1 MSFGNP
7 YLDDGLLTDGVM
19 SRRCVAWAFDFVL
32 IAMLVWVLWWILAMF
47 GVLTLGLGFGAMGIL
62 PFVPFAYHLLSLLGS
77 ASATPGQQMMGLT
90 VRRDYDFGPPT
101 ALQALIS
108 VGVFYLTLATSGLLL
123 LVALFTVRHRTLHD
137 LLSGLVV
144 VPNQGVDHRGR
155 RLEHGQWSVRPMTLY
170 KPPRRPQFFYTTAPL
185 PCPYLA
191 GRTER
196 KVVTEIVGPDAEALH
211 DRLSR
216 AGFRRSHNIAY
227 APVCPAC
234 QACVPIRI
242 PVETFQPDRTLR
254 KIAKAN
260 AGLEGY
266 RVPAR
271 ATAEQ
276 FQLFQR
282 YQQVR
287 HGDGDMASMSFYDY
301 RAMVE
306 DTPIETFIIEFRNEQ
321 DRLVSACLGDKLGDG
336 LSAVYSFFM
345 PGLEKQSL
353 GTYAVLWLI
362 ERARSL
368 KLPYVYL
375 GYWVPE
381 SRKMA
386 YKARFKPSEVLVNG
400 TWRMLTD
407 SEIAGGSTAEVT
419 MVTES
424 AN

>member
-1 MSFGNP
+1 
-7 YLDDGLLTDGVM
+7 
-19 SRRCVAWAFDFVL
+19 
-32 IAMLVWVLWWILAMF
+32 
-47 GVLTLGLGFGAMGIL
+47 
-62 PFVPFAYHLLSLLGS
+62 
-77 ASATPGQQMMGLT
+77 
-90 VRRDYDFGPPT
+90 
-101 ALQALIS
+101 
-108 VGVFYLTLATSGLLL
+108 
-123 LVALFTVRHRTLHD
+123 
-137 LLSGLVV
+137 
-144 VPNQGVDHRGR
+144 
-155 RLEHGQWSVRPMTLY
+155 MTMY

-227 APVCPAC
+227 APVCPSC

-242 PVETFQPDRTLR
+242 PVDTFQPDRTLR

-306 DTPIETFIIEFRNEQ
+306 DTPIETFIIEFRDEQ
-321 DRLVSACLGDKLGDG
+321 DRLLSACLADKLGDG
-336 LSAVYSFFM
+336 LSAVYSFFA
-345 PGLEKQSL
+345 PGLEKRSL

-362 ERARSL
+362 ERARAL
-368 KLPYVYL
+368 GLPYVYL

-386 YKARFKPSEVLVNG
+386 YKARFRPSEVLVNG
-400 TWRMLTD
+400 TWRVLTD
-407 SEIAGGSTAEVT
+407 GEIAGDAAAEVA
-419 MVTES
+419 MVSES
-424 AN
+424 AD